1 VKGENGLPH
10 NTRPARLA
18 RFTFHAFTH
27 QPTDIMSTRIKW
39 GVLGAGGIAL
49 IFTLACSIA
58 SPAAAR
64 AVKPPISSPYYQ

>member
-1 VKGENGLPH
+1 
-10 NTRPARLA
+10 
-18 RFTFHAFTH
+18 
-27 QPTDIMSTRIKW
+27 MSTRIKW

-49 IFTLACSIA
+49 IFTLAWSIA